1 MAVLHWQALD
11 CWHTI
16 PYIGTCIENRLK
28 SENMIMRHEVIL
40 SIVIHFSGLRQ
51 SFSICEGQGAG
62 GISRAGQAD
71 LPVGCEHTDS
81 SDRLQ

>member
-1 MAVLHWQALD
+1 MAGYNRKQIKACNFEKVLSILFAIWLWD
-11 CWHTI
+11 MKWF
-16 PYIGTCIENRLK
+16 
-28 SENMIMRHEVIL
+28 L

>member
-1 MAVLHWQALD
+1 
-11 CWHTI
+11 
-16 PYIGTCIENRLK
+16 
-28 SENMIMRHEVIL
+28 MIMRHEVIL
-40 SIVIHFSGLRQ
+40 SIVIHSGLRQ
-51 SFSICEGQGAG
+51 SFSICKGQGAG